1 MEIVI
6 MTIKNIIY
14 SAHQR
19 LEQLAQ
25 IPVKHS
31 HVYELLAAAFGF
43 NTYASLTNQAIL
55 IQRKSKRAADS
66 INLDLVQQRS
76 ELLGYGN
83 KLTAALP
90 VVIDNHSIGA
100 LTFADL
106 IAELRDEDYL
116 EEYDWEADNSSQR
129 ITSEIL
135 HSLESSAKA
144 DNPLA
149 HYALALHHDPS
160 EEADEHEIS
169 SDYWYKQ
176 MQSGRQLSGA
186 EKEFALDYFKQ
197 LAEEKKYQFHL
208 REAARLGYDLAK
220 LDLAEK
226 FKDHAFFNDKHRDI
240 NADPMRVAE
249 IAYSLRRYDD
259 HHYWL
264 TAAAESGDIG
274 AMRELLESYDKK
286 NLLLSWTWIYL
297 SQLLGNDLTQDRYYA
312 INEDGSSYVDDVG
325 GPLFVAGED
334 GIDLSSLE
342 SELDNLAKMNAEN
355 LFKRIDSKTLSRNI
369 RT

>member
-1 MEIVI
+1 
-6 MTIKNIIY
+6 MTIKSTIY
-14 SAHQR
+14 SAHQT

-43 NTYASLTNQAIL
+43 NTYSSLTHQAIL
-55 IQRKSKRAADS
+55 IQRKSQRAAGS
-66 INLDLVQQRS
+66 INFDLIQQRS

-83 KLTAALP
+83 KLATALP

-135 HSLESSAKA
+135 HSLEASAKA

-149 HYALALHHDPS
+149 HYALALHCDPS
-160 EEADEHEIS
+160 EDDDEHEIS

-176 MQSGRQLSGA
+176 MQSGRQLSGV
-186 EKEFALDYFKQ
+186 EKEFALAYLDQ
-197 LAEEKKYQFHL
+197 LTLKNKYHFHL
-208 REAARLGYDLAK
+208 REAARLGSALAK
-220 LDLAEK
+220 LDLAER
-226 FKDHAFFNDKHRDI
+226 FNDHAFFNGRHQDV

-249 IAYSLRRYDD
+249 IADNLDRIDD
-259 HHYWL
+259 HRYWL
-264 TAAAESGDIG
+264 IVAAKTGNVE
-274 AMRELLESYDKK
+274 AMRNLIETYD
-286 NLLLSWTWIYL
+286 NDDPLSCWTWVYL
-297 SQLLGNDLTQDRYYA
+297 SQLLGNDLTQDRYHA
-312 INEDGSSYVDDVG
+312 IHEDGSSYDDDVG
-325 GPLFVAGED
+325 GPMDVVGED
-334 GIDLSSLE
+334 GIDLPSLE
-342 SELDNLAKMNAEN
+342 PELDALARMKAEN
-355 LFKRIDSKTLSRNI
+355 LFKRIDSKTLSRNSS
-369 RT
+369 T